1 MNTHDKILELQRN
14 HEKKFQTQKIPMRKK
29 VGPTKAWW
37 HLTHRT
43 HDSTQLTKSSKLC
56 FFKLLKSHLLLRQ
69 IYILKTANYM
79 KMFLSQYLI
88 TYFAKVAKNTGLEM
102 EALKKI
108 FLIMT
113 AKD

>member
-1 MNTHDKILELQRN
+1 
-14 HEKKFQTQKIPMRKK
+14 
-29 VGPTKAWW
+29 
-37 HLTHRT
+37 
-43 HDSTQLTKSSKLC
+43 
-56 FFKLLKSHLLLRQ
+56 
-69 IYILKTANYM
+69 M